1 MNTNNLKPEIEM
13 LKQESAPEHLK
24 AQIVQAI
31 LDENKSKKMNKLKV
45 LGLGLPAIALGI
57 IAFGA
62 AMAPKTALAD
72 PISQVRNAFEAAQNY
87 HMTTYQI
94 EGGQRK
100 RVSESWVENGERTTY
115 TVNEDGTLTQLDDL
129 FIVVQDNVNGQMI
142 KLAPVEIAK
151 GEKAHTEIRETAVVG
166 IKLAPAQISTDGQ
179 PPAPK
184 NIQGKPFKVVED
196 NSLNVKIVEGSAIEL
211 IIMPFVDAEMNI
223 ESLQKLLED
232 KSLWDIESNQ
242 TINGRLANRY
252 KLKETYMDFTVYVD
266 PKTKLPIL
274 TRQILTDDKGK
285 STTTEVEYEYDG
297 SIPPVVA
304 EKAKPALIAP
314 GKAVETKK

>member
-45 LGLGLPAIALGI
+45 LGFGLPAIALGI

-72 PISQVRNAFEAAQNY
+72 PIAQTRDAFEAARKY
-87 HMTTYQI
+87 HMTTYQVVDS
-94 EGGQRK
+94 QRK
-100 RVSESWVENGERTTY
+100 RISESWFEDGKRTTY
-115 TVNEDGTLTQLDDL
+115 AVGEDGNLTLIDDTL
-129 FIVVQDNVNGQMI
+129 VEIQANVSGAILRLEPSELAQGSEVQQEIQEFIVVGTSLEVSSVKGVYGLPRTIDPKVVTGNATFEVQEPETI
-142 KLAPVEIAK
+142 K
-151 GEKAHTEIRETAVVG
+151 GEFFTIY
-166 IKLAPAQISTDGQ
+166 L
-179 PPAPK
+179 
-184 NIQGKPFKVVED
+184 
-196 NSLNVKIVEGSAIEL
+196 
-211 IIMPFVDAEMNI
+211 MPFVDAEMSI
-223 ESLQKLLED
+223 ESLQKLLLD
-232 KSLWDIESNQ
+232 NSLWDIEQHQ
-242 TINGRLANRY
+242 TVDGKPAHKY
-252 KLKETYMDFTVYVD
+252 KLKEAFMDFTVYVD